1 MRKNFDVEH
10 TIQEIVRCC
19 GLIETKKFKKNEMI
33 TTYILKRNQICFLLK
48 GEAYLAKYDLQ
59 GNKRIIY
66 YLKKN
71 DIFGEALYKLRT
83 SRELFVIAKKD
94 CEVAFLPYDVIEN
107 CNKECTFHLSLL
119 RALPDLIL
127 HRVSDINYRTELLVN
142 KSIRDKLLAY
152 FNNLSIENSSKSFE
166 IPIDLS
172 ELANYLVIDRTAMM
186 KELKKMVDEKI
197 IKKNKNKITL
207 LKENII

>member
-10 TIQEIVRCC
+10 TIQEIVRHC
-19 GLIETKKFKKNEMI
+19 GLIETKKFKKNEII

-186 KELKKMVDEKI
+186 KELKKMTDEAI

-207 LKENII
+207 LKEID

>member
-19 GLIETKKFKKNEMI
+19 GLIETKKFKKNEII

-48 GEAYLAKYDLQ
+48 GEAYLAKYDIQ

-94 CEVAFLPYDVIEN
+94 CEVAFLPYDTIEN

-152 FNNLSIENSSKSFE
+152 FNNLSIESSSKSFE

-186 KELKKMVDEKI
+186 KELKKMSDEKI

-207 LKENII
+207 LKEIN